1 MMAKDND
8 AQSKGSEKSELSD
21 IGWEFLASRMGS
33 ITKDHEIKKKDND
46 NA

>member
-1 MMAKDND
+1 MVAKDND